1 MGSTSM
7 NISRAPFSSPVQET
21 TTLNKPLYRSSS
33 ARDLYRANI
42 RRSVSDPHL
51 CYSANRIISAT
62 SARPKLKSSPSV
74 GTLSFQFSGS
84 IFPKTTKQ
92 LFYNSIKSR
101 GVDVVEHEN
110 TDEIEEVSEC
120 DGDGEKKVNWI
131 QRVLEI
137 RSQWLIRQDKSI
149 ETDDTT
155 CYGDDEGVCEVS
167 YGEEEGGE
175 IEGTVSYDSREA
187 FSGLLTKVGL
197 SDTKH
202 LSRLAFLCNLAYRI
216 PQMKAKELR
225 RNHRLR
231 FVTSSLEKKAEA
243 ARTLHDQDSVAV
255 PNTSSLEPHLPEYQ
269 QQCLKRP
276 SVAHHIAASAAS
288 YVQSRAK
295 GLLSIGSISHEG
307 ENEDH
312 HCSGSFNRKQE
323 EEDSSS
329 GMKDQEVAAYI
340 AASTMTAVVAAGEK
354 EKQEAANDL
363 QSLHSSPCDWFICDD
378 YSTYTR
384 CFVIQ
389 GSDSFTSWQANLF
402 FEPTKFED
410 SEAMVHRGIYEAA
423 KGTLKQFM
431 PYILDH
437 ISRFGDRAKFQFTG
451 HSLGGSLSLL
461 IQLML
466 VGRKILNP
474 SSLRPVVTFGSPFVF
489 CGGQKLLEEL
499 KLDESNVHCVM
510 MHRDIV
516 PRAFSCDYPD
526 RVAQLLRRINGKFK
540 SLPCLNKNKLLYAP
554 LGKIF
559 IVQPDETSSPP
570 HPLLPPGSALYYM
583 DKTKC
588 KSMSSALRTFMNS
601 PHPLQTLSKPTAYK
615 PGGTILRDHDSGN
628 YLKAITEIL
637 NQHTKQQMEVQKV
650 VIGQEDV
657 MWPLLTLPPS
667 VAAAEHSWDR
677 DGSLENSV
685 VMRRRISSGA

>member
-1 MGSTSM
+1 MGSTST
-7 NISRAPFSSPVQET
+7 NITGTSFSYPAEEAP
-21 TTLNKPLYRSSS
+21 LRKPLFRSPS
-33 ARDLYRANI
+33 ARDLFRATL

-51 CYSANRIISAT
+51 CYNSNRICAT
-62 SARPKLKSSPSV
+62 SARPKIKSSPSV
-74 GTLSFQFSGS
+74 GTLSFQFLGS
-84 IFPKTTKQ
+84 IFPKTSKS
-92 LFYNSIKSR
+92 LFDDSIKSR
-101 GVDVVEHEN
+101 RVDVVEHEN
-110 TDEIEEVSEC
+110 TDEIEEAGEEE
-120 DGDGEKKVNWI
+120 GEKKVNWI

-137 RSQWLIRQDKSI
+137 RSQWLNKQEKQITI
-149 ETDDTT
+149 DDTSRD
-155 CYGDDEGVCEVS
+155 GEDGGVCEVS
-167 YGEEEGGE
+167 YDEDEGEEMQGS
-175 IEGTVSYDSREA
+175 VSYDNTEA
-187 FSGLLTKVGL
+187 FSGLLTRVGL

-216 PQMKAKELR
+216 PQIKAKDLR
-225 RNHRLR
+225 RNHGLR

-243 ARTLHDQDSVAV
+243 AKTLLEQDSVRV
-255 PNTSSLEPHLPEYQ
+255 PKSSSLKPNFPDYQ
-269 QQCLKRP
+269 QQCLQRP

-295 GLLSIGSISHEG
+295 GLLSIGSVSLEG
-307 ENEDH
+307 ETEDH
-312 HCSGSFNRKQE
+312 QCTSNFSKKQ

-340 AASTMTAVVAAGEK
+340 AAATMTAVVAAGEK

-402 FEPTKFED
+402 FEPTQFED
-410 SEAMVHRGIYEAA
+410 SEALVHRGIYEAA

-466 VGRKILNP
+466 VGRKIVD
-474 SSLRPVVTFGSPFVF
+474 SSTLRPVVTFGSPFVF

-499 KLDESNVHCVM
+499 GLDENNVHCVM

-526 RVAQLLRRINGKFK
+526 RVAQLLKRVNGTFR
-540 SLPCLNKNKLLYAP
+540 SLPCLSKNKLLYAP

-559 IVQPDETSSPP
+559 IVQPDESSSPP
-570 HPLLPPGSALYYM
+570 HPLLPQGSALYYM

-588 KSMSSALRTFMNS
+588 KSMSSAVRAFMNS

-628 YLKAITEIL
+628 YLSAITGIL
-637 NQHTKQQMEVQKV
+637 YQHTKLQMEVQKV
-650 VIGQEDV
+650 AIGREQV
-657 MWPLLTLPPS
+657 RWPQLIPPPS
-667 VAAAEHSWDR
+667 NTWSHEGGLDKA
-677 DGSLENSV
+677 V
-685 VMRRRISSGA
+685 VMRKRIISGA

>member
-1 MGSTSM
+1 MGSTST
-7 NISRAPFSSPVQET
+7 NITGTSFSYPAEEAP
-21 TTLNKPLYRSSS
+21 LRKPLFRSPS
-33 ARDLYRANI
+33 ARDLFRATL
-42 RRSVSDPHL
+42 RR
-51 CYSANRIISAT
+51 R
-62 SARPKLKSSPSV
+62 
-74 GTLSFQFSGS
+74 
-84 IFPKTTKQ
+84 
-92 LFYNSIKSR
+92 
-101 GVDVVEHEN
+101 VDVVEHEN
-110 TDEIEEVSEC
+110 TDEIEEAGEEE
-120 DGDGEKKVNWI
+120 GEKKVNWI

-137 RSQWLIRQDKSI
+137 RSQWLNKQEKQITI
-149 ETDDTT
+149 DDTSRD
-155 CYGDDEGVCEVS
+155 GEDGGVCEVS
-167 YGEEEGGE
+167 YDEDEGEEMQGS
-175 IEGTVSYDSREA
+175 VSYDNTEA
-187 FSGLLTKVGL
+187 FSGLLTRVGL

-216 PQMKAKELR
+216 PQIKAKDLR
-225 RNHRLR
+225 RNHGLR

-243 ARTLHDQDSVAV
+243 AKTLLEQDSVRV
-255 PNTSSLEPHLPEYQ
+255 PKSSSLKPNFPDYQ
-269 QQCLKRP
+269 QQCLQRP

-295 GLLSIGSISHEG
+295 GLLSIGSVSLEG
-307 ENEDH
+307 ETEDH
-312 HCSGSFNRKQE
+312 QCTSNFSKKQ

-340 AASTMTAVVAAGEK
+340 AAATMTAVVAAGEK

-402 FEPTKFED
+402 FEPTQFED
-410 SEAMVHRGIYEAA
+410 SEALVHRGIYEAA

-466 VGRKILNP
+466 VGRKIVD
-474 SSLRPVVTFGSPFVF
+474 SSTLRPVVTFGSPFVF

-499 KLDESNVHCVM
+499 GLDENNVHCVM

-526 RVAQLLRRINGKFK
+526 RVAQLLKRVNGTFR
-540 SLPCLNKNKLLYAP
+540 SLPCLSKNKLLYAP

-559 IVQPDETSSPP
+559 IVQPDESSSPP
-570 HPLLPPGSALYYM
+570 HPLLPQGSALYYM

-588 KSMSSALRTFMNS
+588 KSMSSAVRAFMNS

-628 YLKAITEIL
+628 YLSAITGIL
-637 NQHTKQQMEVQKV
+637 YQHTKLQMEVQKV
-650 VIGQEDV
+650 AIGREQV
-657 MWPLLTLPPS
+657 RWPQLIPPPS
-667 VAAAEHSWDR
+667 NTWSHEGGLDKA
-677 DGSLENSV
+677 V
-685 VMRRRISSGA
+685 VMRKRIISGA